1 MRIAFNPR
9 LMFMWWVFMWRGRPR
24 PRNAES
30 KIALEGNCV
39 VCILLLSALAITPYA
54 SAQRGASGGHAA
66 APSHSAA
73 PHFNSPHFN
82 SPRFNPPRFN
92 PPHNAPAFGRS
103 GYRSGF
109 GRNSSYPYGSTY
121 ASLPFPFFGDS
132 FDPDDIYSTGYPVAS
147 QPPPYLLQALSQ
159 MTGPAVN
166 NIGQAMSSPTVNESS
181 SSQPLMIE
189 LQNGHY
195 VRVTSTIAN
204 GDPLPLDQSPI
215 RPRSSQA
222 LSPIHS
228 TPPAQPLPPAVLIF
242 RDGHREE
249 VRDYSIADG
258 ILYARGDYYTDGYW
272 NKKIDLASL
281 NVAETLRANNERN
294 VNFVLPSSPNEVVTR
309 P

>member
-9 LMFMWWVFMWRGRPR
+9 LIMWRGRPR

-30 KIALEGNCV
+30 KIALEGNSV
-39 VCILLLSALAITPYA
+39 VCLLLLSALAIAPYA
-54 SAQRGASGGHAA
+54 TAQRGASGGHAA
-66 APSHSAA
+66 APIHSAV
-73 PHFNSPHFN
+73 PHFNSPH
-82 SPRFNPPRFN
+82 
-92 PPHNAPAFGRS
+92 NALAFGRN

-109 GRNSSYPYGSTY
+109 RRNNSYPYGSAY

-147 QPPPYLLQALSQ
+147 PPPPYLLQALSQ

-195 VRVTSTIAN
+195 VRVTSTVAN
-204 GDPLPLDQSPI
+204 GDPLPPDPRPI
-215 RPRSSQA
+215 RTRPDQA
-222 LSPIHS
+222 LLPTNS
-228 TPPAQPLPPAVLIF
+228 TPQTQPLPPAVLIF

-249 VRDYSIADG
+249 VRDYTIADG

-272 NKKIDLASL
+272 NKKINLTAL

-294 VNFVLPSSPNEVVTR
+294 VNFVLPSLPNEVVTR

>member
-1 MRIAFNPR
+1 MRIASNPR
-9 LMFMWWVFMWRGRPR
+9 LIMWRGRPR

-30 KIALEGNCV
+30 NIAPEGNLVLC
-39 VCILLLSALAITPYA
+39 LLLLFALIIPRYATAQRAAGHASGPGHTTSHFNSSHGNFALGGYGHRSGFRHSSPYPYA
-54 SAQRGASGGHAA
+54 SG
-66 APSHSAA
+66 
-73 PHFNSPHFN
+73 
-82 SPRFNPPRFN
+82 
-92 PPHNAPAFGRS
+92 
-103 GYRSGF
+103 
-109 GRNSSYPYGSTY
+109 Y

-132 FDPDDIYSTGYPVAS
+132 FDPGDIYSTGYPVAS

-204 GDPLPLDQSPI
+204 GDPLPPDAAPSRSRVSQS
-215 RPRSSQA
+215 
-222 LSPIHS
+222 LSPLGS
-228 TPPAQPLPPAVLIF
+228 TPQAQPLPAAVLIF

-249 VRDYSIADG
+249 VRDYTIADG

-272 NKKIDLASL
+272 NKKINLATL
-281 NVAETLRANNERN
+281 NVAETLRVNNERN

>member
-1 MRIAFNPR
+1 MRTAFNPPV
-9 LMFMWWVFMWRGRPR
+9 MYVWRGRPR
-24 PRNAES
+24 PRNVKT
-30 KIALEGNCV
+30 KIALEGNLV
-39 VCILLLSALAITPYA
+39 LYILLLVTITPPA
-54 SAQRGASGGHAA
+54 IAQRSASGGHAA
-66 APSHSAA
+66 APSHSSA
-73 PHFNSPHFN
+73 PHFKS
-82 SPRFNPPRFN
+82 
-92 PPHNAPAFGRS
+92 PHNALAFGRN

-109 GRNSSYPYGSTY
+109 GRNSSYPYGSAY

-195 VRVTSTIAN
+195 VRVSATVAN
-204 GDPLPLDQSPI
+204 GDTLPLDATPS
-215 RPRSSQA
+215 RSRSSQS
-222 LSPIHS
+222 LSPMNS
-228 TPPAQPLPPAVLIF
+228 APQAEPLPPAVLIF

-249 VRDYSIADG
+249 VRDYTIADG
-258 ILYARGDYYTDGYW
+258 VLYARGDYYTDGYW
-272 NKKIDLASL
+272 NKKINLATL
-281 NVAETLRANNERN
+281 NVPETMQANADRR
-294 VNFVLPSSPNEVVTR
+294 VKFVLPSSPNEVITR

>member
-1 MRIAFNPR
+1 MRIAINPR
-9 LMFMWWVFMWRGRPR
+9 LMFMWRGRPR

-30 KIALEGNCV
+30 KIAPEGNCV
-39 VCILLLSALAITPYA
+39 ICILLLGALAIAPDA

-66 APSHSAA
+66 APSHSAV
-73 PHFNSPHFN
+73 PHFDSPRFNSPHT
-82 SPRFNPPRFN
+82 
-92 PPHNAPAFGRS
+92 APAFGRN

-109 GRNSSYPYGSTY
+109 RRNNSYPYGSTY

-147 QPPPYLLQALSQ
+147 PPPPYLLQALSQ
-159 MTGPAVN
+159 MTSPTVN

-204 GDPLPLDQSPI
+204 GDPLPLDQAPI

-222 LSPIHS
+222 LSPINS
-228 TPPAQPLPPAVLIF
+228 APQAQPLPAAVLIF

-249 VRDYSIADG
+249 VRDYTIADG

-272 NKKIDLASL
+272 NKKINLASL
-281 NVAETLRANNERN
+281 NVAETLRVNNERN
-294 VNFVLPSSPNEVVTR
+294 VNFLLPSSPNEVVTR

>member
-9 LMFMWWVFMWRGRPR
+9 LMFMWRGRPR

-30 KIALEGNCV
+30 NIALEGNLLPH
-39 VCILLLSALAITPYA
+39 LLLLAALAITPYA
-54 SAQRGASGGHAA
+54 TAQRAGGHAA
-66 APSHSAA
+66 APSHAA
-73 PHFNSPHFN
+73 VPHFNSPHFN
-82 SPRFNPPRFN
+82 SP
-92 PPHNAPAFGRS
+92 HNTLAFGRN

-109 GRNSSYPYGSTY
+109 RRNSSYPYGSAY

-147 QPPPYLLQALSQ
+147 QPPPYLLQAMSQ

-166 NIGQAMSSPTVNESS
+166 NIGSAMSLPNVNESS

-189 LQNGHY
+189 LQNGRY
-195 VRVTSTIAN
+195 VRVTSTIAD
-204 GDPLPLDQSPI
+204 GDPLPLDPAPI
-215 RPRSSQA
+215 RARPSQS
-222 LSPIHS
+222 LPPMNSP
-228 TPPAQPLPPAVLIF
+228 PPAQPLPAAVLIF

-249 VRDYSIADG
+249 VRDYTIADG

-272 NKKIDLASL
+272 NKKINLAAL
-281 NVAETLRANNERN
+281 NVPETMQANANRS
-294 VNFVLPSSPNEVVTR
+294 VRFILPSSPNEVVTR